1 MPRSVA
7 TMLGF
12 MLGVALGMS
21 FFHPKDLNAAVIYG
35 NAEAVRLILAS
46 RAMHSVD
53 LDRAFR
59 VSAGLGRLDLAKLL
73 MEHGASD
80 MEGALSRAAA
90 QNQMAAV
97 RWLVSPE
104 RAAPATDLARAIKV
118 ACRSGSAEAE
128 FFLLTLQ
135 RHPTD

>member
-1 MPRSVA
+1 
-7 TMLGF
+7 MLGF

-21 FFHPKDLNAAVIYG
+21 FFRPRDLNAAVVHG
-35 NAEAVRLILAS
+35 NVEAVRLILTS
-46 RAMHSVD
+46 SAMHSVD
-53 LDRAFR
+53 LDRALR
-59 VSAGLGRLDLAKLL
+59 VSAGLGRLDLTKLL
-73 MEHGASD
+73 VEHGASD
-80 MEGALSRAAA
+80 MEGALTRAAS
-90 QNQMAAV
+90 QNQMAAI

-104 RAAPATDLARAIKV
+104 RTAPATDLSRAIKV

>member
-1 MPRSVA
+1 
-7 TMLGF
+7 MLGF

-21 FFHPKDLNAAVIYG
+21 FFRPRDLNAAVVYG
-35 NAEAVRLILAS
+35 NVEAVRLILTS
-46 RAMHSVD
+46 SAMHSVD
-53 LDRAFR
+53 LDRALR
-59 VSAGLGRLDLAKLL
+59 VSAGLGRLDLTKLL
-73 MEHGASD
+73 VEHGASD
-80 MEGALSRAAA
+80 MEGALTRAAS
-90 QNQMAAV
+90 QNQMAAI

-104 RAAPATDLARAIKV
+104 RTAPATDLSRAIKV